1 MKSSPTS
8 ATGLWP
14 LLERSSSVRMLVVL
28 EPFLAD
34 FARSP
39 DDFRTCLPLSSLME
53 LRVLVYGF
61 ADAPRRRSSSAY
73 AYLRAHSVCPVPRV
87 SRGAGTATTT
97 WA

>member
-53 LRVLVYGF
+53 LRVFVENAEAARPARFLRMRRPSLTLLALSNDMLV
-61 ADAPRRRSSSAY
+61 DRK
-73 AYLRAHSVCPVPRV
+73 LR
-87 SRGAGTATTT
+87 
-97 WA
+97 